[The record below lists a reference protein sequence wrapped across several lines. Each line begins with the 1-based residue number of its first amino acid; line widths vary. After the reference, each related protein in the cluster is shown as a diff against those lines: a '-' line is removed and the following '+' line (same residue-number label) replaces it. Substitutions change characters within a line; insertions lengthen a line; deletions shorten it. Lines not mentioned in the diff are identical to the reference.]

1 MATKIDI
8 ENVNETVNN
17 INDKNTFDPN
27 KKQPFKLDFNFDI
40 LNEPMPDFL
49 QKKKKDNIFLN
60 SNNYAYKRKY
70 NEINNDEYSF
80 PGGPTLKLK

>member
-1 MATKIDI
+1 MSTKIDI
-8 ENVNETVNN
+8 ENENKTIYN
-17 INDKNTFDPN
+17 INEKNNFDTN
-27 KKQPFKLDFNFDI
+27 TKQHFKLDFNFDI

-49 QKKKKDNIFLN
+49 QKKKENFFLCG
-60 SNNYAYKRKY
+60 NNYAYKRKY

>member
-1 MATKIDI
+1 MSSKIEI
-8 ENVNETVNN
+8 ENENGTAYN
-17 INDKNTFDPN
+17 INEKKNLDANT
-27 KKQPFKLDFNFDI
+27 KQSFKLDFNFDI

-49 QKKKKDNIFLN
+49 QKKKKDNLFLN
-60 SNNYAYKRKY
+60 ANNYAYKRKY